1 MEEIKT
7 PRSGRSDTYWS
18 VTGRGGGV
26 SAQISPG
33 SHRASTGPSQ
43 AYALYQGMA
52 FSRAV
57 GGSQF
62 RALAPAACFLARY
75 ANQYGNSSATRPVRS
90 SIASRSCHHQGLK
103 PYAFRG
109 SARLK
114 PCPDTNQ
121 IITSRSRKLRAS
133 TRVSTRH
140 AISACATKTQA
151 TGDRDRQRYYATFPR
166 PVTHSTPSYPS
177 AKTVRL
183 SPSSPG
189 QARLSGSGRSTA
201 ACGWRSPSG
210 RRGPASRAAVR
221 CN

>member
-1 MEEIKT
+1 MR
-7 PRSGRSDTYWS
+7 RSGRSDTYWS

-140 AISACATKTQA
+140 AKVRAPQQHRTRIF
-151 TGDRDRQRYYATFPR
+151 RL
-166 PVTHSTPSYPS
+166 TPIG
-177 AKTVRL
+177 VC
-183 SPSSPG
+183 PG
-189 QARLSGSGRSTA
+189 GLPHRA
-201 ACGWRSPSG
+201 ACYW
-210 RRGPASRAAVR
+210 
-221 CN
+221 NLLKLK